1 MVGLL
6 RATWKKLDSVLV
18 SVLVGVLVGVLEEI
32 GREIDSLK
40 SKNFEEILK

>member
-6 RATWKKLDSVLV
+6 RATWSLLD
-18 SVLVGVLVGVLEEI
+18 GVLEEV